1 MSTNKLFSTLW
12 MDTKYKLNTTGWEEV
27 AIRFYSDD
35 GIDVNIVGEKGVEG
49 TAGIVEK
56 KFENIKKND
65 YKNKDGQKNISISIK
80 GKNKGKYGII

>member
-35 GIDVNIVGEKGVEG
+35 GIDVNIVGEKGVD
-49 TAGIVEK
+49 K
-56 KFENIKKND
+56 L
-65 YKNKDGQKNISISIK
+65 
-80 GKNKGKYGII
+80 